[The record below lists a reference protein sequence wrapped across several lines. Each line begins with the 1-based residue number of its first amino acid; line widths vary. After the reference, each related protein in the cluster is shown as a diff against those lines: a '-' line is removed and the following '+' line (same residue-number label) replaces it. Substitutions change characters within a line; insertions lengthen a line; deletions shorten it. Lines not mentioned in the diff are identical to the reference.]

1 MRAIVVADVHANLEA
16 FEAVLHDAGERG
28 RFDALWSLGDLVGYG
43 ADPEPCVDLLQSY
56 PYEAIVGNHDLAA
69 VGVIGIEDFNPY
81 AAAAARWT
89 QEKLSA
95 VTKVWMMSLPQIV
108 VHDSG
113 FTLVHGSLVD
123 PIWEYLILS
132 DNATEHLARQTTPY
146 GLVGHT
152 HMPRVFYDARLDAMS
167 TDISDGATLAMD
179 DLRFVANPG
188 SVGQPRDGDPRA
200 AYAIVD
206 TDASSV
212 SFHRVA
218 YDLAATQEK
227 MRAAGLPI
235 FLAERLAQ
243 GR

>member
-1 MRAIVVADVHANLEA
+1 MRAVVIADVHANLEA
-16 FEAVLHDAGERG
+16 FQAVLHDSEKRG
-28 RFDALWSLGDLVGYG
+28 RIDALWSLGDLVGYG
-43 ADPEPCVDLLQSY
+43 PDPEPCVDLLQSY

-81 AAAAARWT
+81 AAAAATWT

-95 VTKVWMMSLPQIV
+95 VAKVWMMSLPQIV
-108 VHDSG
+108 VNDSG

-132 DNATEHLARQTTPY
+132 DNAAEHLARQTTPY

-167 TDISDGATLAMD
+167 TDIADGATLAID

-206 TDASSV
+206 TDENVV
-212 SFHRVA
+212 SFHRVP
-218 YDLAATQEK
+218 YDFAVTQQK
-227 MRAAGLPI
+227 MRAAGLPL
-235 FLAERLAQ
+235 FLADRLGN